1 MEYMQSMK
9 NRIKRFEKL
18 CTELSNLVIELGK
31 EDIEMLYHTER
42 DRFSL
47 VKDGDTIIEV
57 DAPLMTM
64 WD

>member
-1 MEYMQSMK
+1 MNK
-9 NRIKRFEKL
+9 IKKFETL
-18 CTELSNLVIELGK
+18 CTKLSNLVTELGK

-47 VKDGDTIIEV
+47 VKDGNTITEV
-57 DAPLMTM
+57 IAPLMTI

>member
-1 MEYMQSMK
+1 MNK
-9 NRIKRFEKL
+9 IKKFEKL
-18 CTELSNLVIELGK
+18 CIELSNLVTELGK

-47 VKDGDTIIEV
+47 VKNGNTITEV
-57 DAPLMTM
+57 ITPLMTM

>member
-1 MEYMQSMK
+1 MNK
-9 NRIKRFEKL
+9 IKRFEKL
-18 CTELSNLVIELGK
+18 CIELSNLLTELGK
-31 EDIEMLYHTER
+31 EDIEMLYHAER

-47 VKDGDTIIEV
+47 VKDGKTLTEV

>member
-1 MEYMQSMK
+1 MNK
-9 NRIKRFEKL
+9 IKRFEKL
-18 CTELSNLVIELGK
+18 CTELSNLVTELGK

-47 VKDGDTIIEV
+47 IKDGFPILEV

-64 WD
+64 

>member
-1 MEYMQSMK
+1 MK

-18 CTELSNLVIELGK
+18 CTELSNLVTELGK